1 METAGNRHVSFGIC
15 VLAVALAAVWP
26 GALRADDSLELTG
39 GFTCVNQAG
48 GWPSFVTL
56 TDGTLLAVRG
66 RMWYRSSDGGKTWE
80 GPEERLVDP
89 ETRGG
94 VRSIVRL
101 SSGKLGVILLRVGG
115 LPDIGRD
122 AEHFRQMW
130 LWFSTSDDEGKTW
143 TKPVQMNRFFTFG
156 VPHVATLIQTSEGRL
171 ILPVRTWFAASSKV
185 RDNAGAYGMVQG
197 ERRKVGGHTTY
208 PENVVTF
215 CYLSDD
221 EGQSWRKSDGY
232 IFGWNEGKG
241 LGCFPCDEPV
251 VIELKDGRIMMM
263 CRATIGQLY
272 RVYSEDGGESWSVP
286 EPSGLASAFAPC
298 TVRRIPSTGDL
309 VIIWNQASREEIE
322 SGYERNRLSVAISK
336 DEGKTWTH
344 AKTLFR
350 SHLPAV
356 GLLDPGPVT
365 GHVGIKPFVGELPVD
380 FATGDYPNI
389 TFHGDNVLFYYDR
402 NPKFL
407 GGAYWTLRI
416 FPIEALYR

>member
-1 METAGNRHVSFGIC
+1 MTIRAFSLC
-15 VLAVALAAVWP
+15 AVLAAAALLAAIE
-26 GALRADDSLELTG
+26 ARAESGPELAG
-39 GFTCVNQAG
+39 GITLVNKAG

-56 TDGTLLAVRG
+56 QDGSILAVRG
-66 RMWYRSSDGGKTWE
+66 RMWYRSSDGGKSWT
-80 GPEERLVDP
+80 GPEERLACP
-89 ETRGG
+89 EVRGG
-94 VRSIVRL
+94 VRSIIRL
-101 SSGKLGVILLRVGG
+101 NSGKLGVILLRMGG
-115 LPDIGRD
+115 LPDINRD

-130 LWFSTSDDEGKTW
+130 LWFSTSEDEGETW
-143 TKPVQMNRFFTFG
+143 TTPVQMNKYFMFG
-156 VPHVATLIQTSEGRL
+156 IPHVDTLIQTSKGRL
-171 ILPVRTWFAASSKV
+171 ILPVRTTFAASTKV
-185 RDNAGAYGMVQG
+185 RDGAGAYATVQG
-197 ERRKVGGHTTY
+197 KRRKIGGHTTY
-208 PENVVTF
+208 PEMDVTF

-221 EGQSWRKSDGY
+221 EGQSWRKSDGF
-232 IFGWNEGKG
+232 IFGWDEGKG

-263 CRATIGQLY
+263 CRTTIGQIY
-272 RVYSEDGGESWSVP
+272 RVTSEDGGENWSVP

-298 TVRRIPSTGDL
+298 MVRRIPTTGDL

-322 SGYERNRLSVAISK
+322 TAYERNRLSVAISK

-365 GHVGIKPFVGELPVD
+365 GHVAIKPFVGEVPVD
-380 FATGDYPNI
+380 FATADYPNI
-389 TFHGDNVLFYYDR
+389 HFHGDSVLFHYDR

-416 FPIEALYR
+416 FPIEKLYE